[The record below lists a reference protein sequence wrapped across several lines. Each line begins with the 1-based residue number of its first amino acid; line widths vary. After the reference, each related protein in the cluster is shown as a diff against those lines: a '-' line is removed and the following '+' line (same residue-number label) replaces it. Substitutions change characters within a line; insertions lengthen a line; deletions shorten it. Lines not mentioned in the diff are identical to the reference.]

1 MQHMPNNLSPIA
13 TALRMVLYQKSAFTS
28 DVFTVVDVFFSEPEH
43 EQYIVSLSIAT
54 ADASCN

>member
-43 EQYIVSLSIAT
+43 ELEHI
-54 ADASCN
+54 